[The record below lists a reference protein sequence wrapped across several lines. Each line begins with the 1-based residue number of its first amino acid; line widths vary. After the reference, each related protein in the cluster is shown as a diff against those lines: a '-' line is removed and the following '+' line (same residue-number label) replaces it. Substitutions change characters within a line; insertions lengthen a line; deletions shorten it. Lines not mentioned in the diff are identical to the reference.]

1 MKSSKKN
8 LNHIAIIMDGN
19 RTWSKKNSLS
29 ICKPER
35 LSFKKQIYLFKNA
48 SVVLGAH
55 GAAFTNIVY
64 CRPGTKIIEII
75 PSNHPNRKCER
86 VSKILKLKYFRIVT
100 RPDNSN
106 KNFPFRIHL
115 EKKHFKMINKAIN
128 L

>member
-1 MKSSKKN
+1 MKLLFQITLFSV
-8 LNHIAIIMDGN
+8 LVII
-19 RTWSKKNSLS
+19 
-29 ICKPER
+29 
-35 LSFKKQIYLFKNA
+35 SFIFYNKYLKE
-48 SVVLGAH
+48 
-55 GAAFTNIVY
+55 
-64 CRPGTKIIEII
+64 TKIIEII

-115 EKKHFKMINKAIN
+115 EKPLFV